1 MTPEP
6 CPPPWNPRGSP
17 GPSGPRNFGPDGP
30 FGPKGPFGPPKNS
43 SMRSRISSRPGRPEI
58 FSPMT
63 VVMLTTAGVTALA
76 TSVNPLAGSVPTGP
90 VTVGVAAGEPDAG
103 NGTND

>member
-1 MTPEP
+1 
-6 CPPPWNPRGSP
+6 
-17 GPSGPRNFGPDGP
+17 
-30 FGPKGPFGPPKNS
+30 
-43 SMRSRISSRPGRPEI
+43 MRSRISQSRPRRPEI
-58 FSPMT
+58 FSPIT

-103 NGTND
+103 KEQMTDYR